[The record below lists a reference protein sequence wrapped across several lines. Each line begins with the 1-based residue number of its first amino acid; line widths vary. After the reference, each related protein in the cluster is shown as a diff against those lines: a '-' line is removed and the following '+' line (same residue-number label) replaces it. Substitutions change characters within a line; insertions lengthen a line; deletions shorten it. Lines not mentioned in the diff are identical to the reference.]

1 MDMLKHGIG
10 LVGFSEKD
18 PRVQYK
24 KKGYRDFE
32 EMMAGIR
39 DKVTDLIFRARVV
52 GQAQARSNYRE
63 TAAVHEDTGGYGVG
77 ENVQRT
83 AGEVPVAA
91 GGDGETSAQGGGA
104 AAEATKVKT
113 IV

>member
-63 TAAVHEDTGGYGVG
+63 TAAVHEDPGGYGVG
-77 ENVQRT
+77 ENVRNT

-91 GGDGETSAQGGGA
+91 GGGGDGATSAEGGGA
-104 AAEATKVKT
+104 ESTKVKT
-113 IV
+113 I